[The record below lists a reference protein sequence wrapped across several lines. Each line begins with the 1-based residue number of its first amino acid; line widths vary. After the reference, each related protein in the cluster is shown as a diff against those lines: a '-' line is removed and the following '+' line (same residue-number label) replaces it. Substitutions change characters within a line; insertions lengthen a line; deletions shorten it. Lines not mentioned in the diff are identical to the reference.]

1 MGSSNSGLVIE
12 YVVQPVVIAS
22 SRNIVVVVS
31 IFMLCGLCFVVLWF
45 RKCGS
50 LYYCVGYK

>member
-22 SRNIVVVVS
+22 SRKIVVVVS
-31 IFMLCGLCFVVLWF
+31 IFMMCGLCF
-45 RKCGS
+45 RKGGS